1 MINTQNS
8 IHSHFWD
15 CKVPIVFKWYK
26 SVAEFYDIHVCV
38 ELHFTMILLCS
49 AESPLRSLSKLVYLW
64 GLYVSKWYIVCARGD
79 NSLRVILADPIW
91 NTCGSRIKNIHLI
104 INLSWFSCIAQI
116 ACSCIMYMSFL
127 NKKTKKEKKKSI
139 MYMTYVLLKH

>member
-8 IHSHFWD
+8 IHSHFWN
-15 CKVPIVFKWYK
+15 CKVPSVFKWYK
-26 SVAEFYDIHVCV
+26 SVAKFYDIHVCV

-104 INLSWFSCIAQI
+104 IKFILVFLYCSNSLFMYYVYEFSQQ
-116 ACSCIMYMSFL
+116 
-127 NKKTKKEKKKSI
+127 KKKKVLCI
-139 MYMTYVLLKH
+139 WHMYY